1 MRKEDSMKVNEYY
14 RASSLDD
21 AYRKLQE
28 DPKNVA
34 LAGGLW
40 IKKMGQSVNALVDLS
55 TLGLNQISETKEE
68 VIVGSM
74 VTQRDFEKS
83 PIVRELF
90 DDVIAFSTREVMGVN
105 FRNIATIGGSIM
117 GRYPFSDV
125 ICGLLPYDV
134 KLEFYPAQEMSLE
147 DYLNYKGKLNA
158 ILVAV
163 HIKKAKGKGFFK
175 KVKTTAL
182 DFPIVNFAIAKIN
195 GEYRVAVGAR
205 PMVASLAHKAMDY
218 LNSTSNPDF
227 AKAAEI
233 ASEELQ
239 FLDNKDASKE
249 YRLDLTRVY
258 VRRGLEE
265 VNK

>member
-1 MRKEDSMKVNEYY
+1 MKVNEYY
-14 RASSLDD
+14 RASSLED
-21 AYRKLQE
+21 AYQKLQE
-28 DPKNVA
+28 GSKNA
-34 LAGGLW
+34 ILAGGLW
-40 IKKMGQSVNALVDLS
+40 IKKMGQSYNTLIDLS
-55 TLGLNQISETKEE
+55 TLGLNQISETDDE

-74 VTQRDFEKS
+74 TTQRDFENS
-83 PIVRELF
+83 EIVRNLF
-90 DDVIAFSTREVMGVN
+90 NDAIAFSTREVMGVN
-105 FRNIATIGGSIM
+105 FRNLATIGGSIM

-147 DYLNYKGKLNA
+147 EYLNFKGKLNA

-163 HIKKAKGKGFFK
+163 HIRKGEGKGFYK

-182 DFPIVNFAIAKIN
+182 DFPIVNIAVAKVN
-195 GEYRVAVGAR
+195 KEYRIAIGAR
-205 PMVASLAHKAMDY
+205 PMVASLAKQAMEY
-218 LNSTSNPDF
+218 LNKGHKDF
-227 AKAAEI
+227 EKAAELVI
-233 ASEELQ
+233 EELQ

-249 YRLDLTRVY
+249 YRMDLAKVY